1 MLFSTTEFLF
11 VFLPV
16 TVAGFAFFAA
26 AFSLRAGTV
35 WLTAAS
41 LFFYAYWD
49 ASLLPLIVLS
59 ILVNFA
65 CGKLLFVNRS
75 RPLLVAGLCFN
86 LGLLGYFKYAG
97 FFVENIETLLGVEIT
112 ELKIV
117 LPLAISF
124 FTFQQVAYLVDVYK
138 RRAIEPDFLNYCLFV
153 SFFPQLISGP
163 IVHHSEMM
171 PQFRDSARRWLSRKL
186 VPVAI
191 AFIVIGLYKKVV
203 LANGIAPIA
212 DDVFLTAESGIPQFW
227 DAWVGAFAYTFQIY
241 FDFSG
246 YTDMAIGIA
255 LLFGIR
261 LPMNFNS
268 PYKATNIIDF
278 WRRWHM
284 TLSRFIR
291 DYIYIPL
298 GGSRNGKSRRY
309 INLMLAMLIGG
320 FWHGAGW
327 TFIIW
332 GGLHGLYLI
341 VNHGWR
347 RFGPARRRDSSLA
360 RWTGRI
366 LTFLAVVVAWVF
378 FRATDVDGALN
389 VLAGMAGQAGTGDGF
404 ADGQVAAMLAVMLA
418 IVWFTPNSCEMF
430 RSVKP
435 VILPGKDADIAGGD
449 PVTSSPWSGVLRLKA
464 YALTP
469 LVVVLGVVSLLIVID
484 GGGQAQK
491 FIYMIF

>member
-1 MLFSTTEFLF
+1 MLFSTPEFLF
-11 VFLPV
+11 LFLPV
-16 TVAGFAFFAA
+16 TFFGFAIVSATI
-26 AFSLRAGTV
+26 SLRAGTL

-41 LFFYAYWD
+41 LFFYGYWD
-49 ASLLPLIVLS
+49 TSLLPLIVLS
-59 ILVNFA
+59 IVVNFA
-65 CGKLLFVNRS
+65 LGRALFVNRS
-75 RPLLVAGLCFN
+75 KAILTVGLCFN

-97 FFVENIETLLGVEIT
+97 FFVENIERLLGTRIA
-112 ELKIV
+112 ELDIV

-171 PQFRDSARRWLSRKL
+171 PQFRDAARKWFSRKML
-186 VPVAI
+186 LVAI

-203 LANGIAPIA
+203 LANGIAPMA
-212 DDVFLTAESGIPQFW
+212 DGVFLAAQTGVPAFW
-227 DAWVGAFAYTFQIY
+227 DAWKGALAYTFQIY

-246 YTDMAIGIA
+246 YTDMAVGIA

-268 PYKATNIIDF
+268 PYKAVSIIDF

-291 DYIYIPL
+291 DYVYIPL
-298 GGSRNGKSRRY
+298 GGGRAGKSRRY
-309 INLMLAMLIGG
+309 VNLMLAMLIGG
-320 FWHGAGW
+320 LWHGAGW
-327 TFIIW
+327 TFVIW

-341 VNHGWR
+341 INHGWR
-347 RFGPARRRDSSLA
+347 RFGPKSAQPGLVSVWS
-360 RWTGRI
+360 GRI
-366 LTFLAVVVAWVF
+366 LTFLAIVAAWVF
-378 FRATDVDGALN
+378 FRADDIGDAARVLTGMSGFGGGGLFAARAKDVM
-389 VLAGMAGQAGTGDGF
+389 V
-404 ADGQVAAMLAVMLA
+404 LAVMFL

-435 VILPGKDADIAGGD
+435 VLMPDSDADAER
-449 PVTSSPWSGVLRLKA
+449 PAVTGAHFPAVLRLK
-464 YALTP
+464 YYTLTP
-469 LVVVLGVVSLLIVID
+469 FLIVIGLVGLLIVID
-484 GGGQAQK
+484 GGEQSQN

>member
-1 MLFSTTEFLF
+1 MLFSTPEFLF
-11 VFLPV
+11 LFLPV
-16 TVAGFAFFAA
+16 TFLGFAIVSTAL
-26 AFSLRAGTV
+26 SLRMGTL

-41 LFFYAYWD
+41 LVFYGYWD
-49 ASLLPLIVLS
+49 TSLLPLIVLS
-59 ILVNFA
+59 IVANFA
-65 CGKLLFVNRS
+65 LGRALFANRS
-75 RPLLVAGLCFN
+75 KSILIVGLCFN

-97 FFVENIETLLGVEIT
+97 FFVENVERLLGMRIA
-112 ELKIV
+112 ELDIV

-163 IVHHSEMM
+163 IVHHGEMM
-171 PQFRDSARRWLSRKL
+171 PQFRDAARKWFSRKL
-186 VPVAI
+186 FLVAI
-191 AFIVIGLYKKVV
+191 AFIAIGLYKKVV
-203 LANGIAPIA
+203 LANGIAPMA
-212 DDVFLTAESGIPQFW
+212 DEVFLTAETGVPAFW
-227 DAWVGAFAYTFQIY
+227 DAWKGALAYTFQIY

-246 YTDMAIGIA
+246 YTDMAVGIA

-268 PYKATNIIDF
+268 PYKAVSIIDF

-298 GGSRNGKSRRY
+298 GGGRAGKSRRY

-320 FWHGAGW
+320 LWHGAGW
-327 TFIIW
+327 TFVIW
-332 GGLHGLYLI
+332 GGLHGFYLI

-347 RFGPARRRDSSLA
+347 RFGPKSAQPGLISVWS
-360 RWTGRI
+360 GRI
-366 LTFLAVVVAWVF
+366 LTFLAIVVAWVF
-378 FRATDVDGALN
+378 FRADEIGDAMRFLTGMSGMGGDGLLAARAQDVM
-389 VLAGMAGQAGTGDGF
+389 VLATMF
-404 ADGQVAAMLAVMLA
+404 L

-435 VILPGKDADIAGGD
+435 VLIPDSAAGAGT
-449 PVTSSPWSGVLRLKA
+449 PVVATVRFPAMLRLKY

-469 LVVVLGVVSLLIVID
+469 VLIAIGFLGLLIVID
-484 GGGQAQK
+484 GGEQSQN